1 MGLLYAGRG
10 VHAGKPQPNEVGDAT
25 NRLVVACID
34 TFWKRD
40 DARHENALTHCAVSQ
55 MNFEVP
61 LILSCDVGW
70 SAALQTHVLASTVK
84 ELTEW
89 FRGDGA
95 PLLHGVHFPHRPK
108 LKHDMDQL
116 LAVWKEDLGGNM
128 EPSLH

>member
-1 MGLLYAGRG
+1 
-10 VHAGKPQPNEVGDAT
+10 VGDAT
-25 NRLVVACID
+25 NRLVVASID

-40 DARHENALTHCAVSQ
+40 DSTHENALAHCAVSQ
-55 MNFEVP
+55 MIFEFP
-61 LILSCDVGW
+61 LILSSDVGW